1 VDLRALP
8 RREDRPATS
17 FLTDGLLP
25 LAARLLLAL
34 LFFTSSIAKVGSWQ
48 GNVDFVATKLP
59 FAPVLLA
66 GALAAEVVTW
76 LGLLTGY
83 RARLAATVGFL
94 YMIPV
99 TLVFHAFMSTQFQKN
114 LGMMGGLLLVAA
126 FGPGKLVLGGRR
138 RPAGPPVAPRGEI

>member
-1 VDLRALP
+1 V
-8 RREDRPATS
+8 
-17 FLTDGLLP
+17 
-25 LAARLLLAL
+25 
-34 LFFTSSIAKVGSWQ
+34 LFFTSSIAKVGSWP
-48 GNVDFVATKLP
+48 GNVEYVAAKLP

-66 GALAAEVVTW
+66 LALAAEVATW

-83 RARLAATVGFL
+83 RARLVATIGFL

-126 FGPGKLVLGGRR
+126 FGPGRYALGRR
-138 RPAGPPVAPRGEI
+138 PDSRSGAVEATR